1 MRYDTVMIK
10 RTISAVLVI
19 VLAIAAMTMSA
30 VAVGAPTISVGA
42 ASGNPGDTVTVT
54 LSIEN
59 NPGVCAMILTPTYD
73 TAALRLD
80 GAKLSDDFDG
90 MLECV
95 NKIVWIHSGGHS
107 QNTGT
112 FLTLTFTVLD
122 SARAGDS
129 KISLTYSN
137 GDICNWDEKY
147 VDFEIVSGKIEIL
160 SDGTG
165 TVASTAS
172 PDSETNGDGS
182 AATDKSAPATDKA
195 AVTDSDTAS
204 DSDAVSKPAGKTD
217 STALIVLVVAVALA
231 AVVLVCIVVRSKKKG
246 KTGEDTAVSKPKENP
261 DFVSDSAP
269 KQESLPEEN
278 AESDA
283 DASNKDE
290 KSDS

>member
-1 MRYDTVMIK
+1 MKKKI
-10 RTISAVLVI
+10 ISAVLTALVI
-19 VLAIAAMTMSA
+19 IVVTSYVSAAD
-30 VAVGAPTISVGA
+30 APTISVGTV
-42 ASGNPGDTVTVT
+42 SGNPGDTVTVG
-54 LSIEN
+54 LSLEN
-59 NPGVCAMILTPTYD
+59 NPGVCAMILTPSYD
-73 TAALRLD
+73 TSALKLKSSSLVD
-80 GAKLSDDFDG
+80 GFGGMFESDSKLVWVNAGDVGKNGDF
-90 MLECV
+90 M
-95 NKIVWIHSGGHS
+95 
-107 QNTGT
+107 TM
-112 FLTLTFTVLD
+112 TFTVLD
-122 SARAGDS
+122 SARKGDTE
-129 KISLTYSN
+129 ISVTYSD
-137 GDICNWDEKY
+137 GDICNWDEKN

-172 PDSETNGDGS
+172 PDSETNGDGN

-217 STALIVLVVAVALA
+217 NTALIVLVVAVALA

-269 KQESLPEEN
+269 KQESLPEKN
-278 AESDA
+278 TESDA